1 MTSRINVLFA
11 MMVAFLIL
19 AIVLANEVR
28 KKDELIA
35 KYQEYYT
42 VSQELI
48 AAQEKNNCLQDQIIK
63 YYEYEQIPS
72 ELLCSLPLAVR

>member
-11 MMVAFLIL
+11 MIVAFVIL

-28 KKDELIA
+28 KRDELIA
-35 KYQEYYT
+35 QYQEYYT

-48 AAQEKNNCLQDQIIK
+48 AQQEQNICLQDQIIK
-63 YYEYEQIPS
+63 YYEYAKVPS
-72 ELLCSLPLAVR
+72 ELQCPEPLAVR